1 MFYFHPYL
9 GKIPSLT
16 NIFEMGLTTNQ
27 VYRKGQFFPWKTWNF
42 FAMPVPSKLGDD
54 GETTQLCWEK
64 NTSGATG
71 GHSETWNTE
80 VDETD
85 SAAELQKIP
94 GVEICG
100 DIKWDPFLGGIKQAA
115 NVW

>member
-1 MFYFHPYL
+1 
-9 GKIPSLT
+9 
-16 NIFEMGLTTNQ
+16 
-27 VYRKGQFFPWKTWNF
+27 
-42 FAMPVPSKLGDD
+42 MPVPSKLGHD
-54 GETTQLCWEK
+54 GETTQPCWEK
-64 NTSGATG
+64 PHGSTPPKRKQLSGATG

-94 GVEICG
+94 RVEICG
-100 DIKWDPFLGGIKQAA
+100 DMKWVPIFGGIKQAA